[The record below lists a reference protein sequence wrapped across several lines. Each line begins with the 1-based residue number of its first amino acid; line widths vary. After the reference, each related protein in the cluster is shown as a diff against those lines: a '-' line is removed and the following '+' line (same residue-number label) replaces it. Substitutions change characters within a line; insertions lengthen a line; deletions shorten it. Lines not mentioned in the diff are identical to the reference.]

1 VKRFLRELIG
11 FLLIQVSY
19 VFKTDKE
26 GILSIYLHYPSKSLF
41 EKIIKWLVSKGYRFI
56 SVTELENSIKSK
68 SVTGKM
74 VFVSLDDGWR
84 SNLELVDLIEKYN
97 VPLTIFIPTEAVEE
111 GNYWW
116 EYASIKGQEEYT
128 GIKRREDFK
137 KLPENEFREKIAI
150 LKQHYTLPR
159 SCITLEELKIL
170 DKHILITLG
179 SHTVTHPVLDR
190 CSAESQKIELSESKR
205 ILGQWLNKEV
215 EYFSYPNGDFD
226 EKTIEIA
233 RECGYR
239 LCFTIKPGKIDVNN
253 INPYL
258 IPRNAM
264 YENAGIFENT
274 SKILGIWQRIT
285 PEGIKR

>member
-97 VPLTIFIPTEAVEE
+97 VP
-111 GNYWW
+111 
-116 EYASIKGQEEYT
+116 
-128 GIKRREDFK
+128 
-137 KLPENEFREKIAI
+137 
-150 LKQHYTLPR
+150 
-159 SCITLEELKIL
+159 
-170 DKHILITLG
+170 
-179 SHTVTHPVLDR
+179 
-190 CSAESQKIELSESKR
+190 
-205 ILGQWLNKEV
+205 
-215 EYFSYPNGDFD
+215 
-226 EKTIEIA
+226 
-233 RECGYR
+233 
-239 LCFTIKPGKIDVNN
+239 
-253 INPYL
+253 
-258 IPRNAM
+258 
-264 YENAGIFENT
+264 
-274 SKILGIWQRIT
+274 
-285 PEGIKR
+285 